1 MVLKVRKKMKK
12 RIAMI
17 FLLIALV
24 LGSTA
29 CTAEASDTADTLRV
43 GMDLRFY
50 PFTGT
55 DDQGNPAGV
64 EVDIAK
70 ALGQYLG
77 REVDIVNTEFSMLIP
92 ALQTGD
98 IEIVIGSMSI
108 TEEREETVD
117 FSTPYLYD
125 KIVALVNKDFA
136 EAKGITDDMP
146 VDEFFSF
153 EDTRFIGING
163 SIAVSIPE
171 SYGYEVEA
179 VTADAVA
186 EREIATGNSDVLVG
200 AYTLYGM
207 HDTNKETTMIYKN
220 PIELSQTGMAVKEG
234 NTELLAQVN
243 DFLAQM
249 ETSGLNDQLRADWD
263 QAIGEKLFDEAMTL
277 DYYLLRD

>member
-171 SYGYEVEA
+171 YYGYEVEA